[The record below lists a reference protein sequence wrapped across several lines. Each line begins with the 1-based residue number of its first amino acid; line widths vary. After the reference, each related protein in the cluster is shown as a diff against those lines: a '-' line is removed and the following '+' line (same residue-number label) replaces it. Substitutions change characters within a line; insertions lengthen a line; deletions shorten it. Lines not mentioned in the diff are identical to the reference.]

1 MKKDLLT
8 YKKIIS
14 FYYFLS
20 FPRNI
25 KFKYFFFVLLFLF
38 HLVSIIYISSQRD
51 IVTNSHY
58 IFSFWEPQNSMPE
71 YIKLCIKTWIKYFP
85 KDYKVVILNYNNL
98 KDYLSYK
105 LIDRILSKKMALQM
119 QADAIRVAI
128 LLKYGG
134 IWMDC
139 DTIITNSKF
148 MNMFNGS
155 DLVMFGSSKENIIYT
170 GFIYASKNSKFIKI
184 WLERI
189 IKRMRIYKQRLFLKH
204 IFPLEIF
211 IKYFK
216 KPIKWDFLGNGIINK
231 IVRNSSKKSFTLIE
245 RDKANALPEVFLGTK
260 NFSKSFQE
268 FYFTPGDPDPILKK
282 CKGVLLLHNSWTES
296 KFRKMSKKEF
306 LHQDIMLVRLLSRL
320 LSNDSIIADLEY
332 K

>member
-1 MKKDLLT
+1 MMKDLLI
-8 YKKIIS
+8 YKKIMS

-20 FPRNI
+20 CLRNI
-25 KFKYFFFVLLFLF
+25 KVKYLTFILLFFFLLDSMIF
-38 HLVSIIYISSQRD
+38 ITSQRD
-51 IVTNSHY
+51 INTNSHY

-71 YIKLCIKTWIKYFP
+71 YIKLCIQTWKKYFP
-85 KDYKVVILNYNNL
+85 IDYKIVILNYNNL

-105 LIDRILSKKMALQM
+105 LINKILSKKMVLQM
-119 QADAIRVAI
+119 QADAIRVAV

-155 DLVMFGSSKENIIYT
+155 DLFMFGSSKENIIYT

-184 WLERI
+184 WFDRI
-189 IKRMRIYKQRLFLKH
+189 IKRMRIYKKRQFLKH
-204 IFPLEIF
+204 IFPLKIF
-211 IKYFK
+211 KKYFK
-216 KPIKWDFLGNGIINK
+216 KSIRWDFLGNGIINK

-245 RDKANALPEVFLGTK
+245 RDKVNALPEVFLYT
-260 NFSKSFQE
+260 NNLSKSYQD

-306 LHQDIMLVRLLSRL
+306 LHQDIMLVRLLSRI
-320 LSNDSIIADLEY
+320 LSNDSLIADLE
-332 K
+332 